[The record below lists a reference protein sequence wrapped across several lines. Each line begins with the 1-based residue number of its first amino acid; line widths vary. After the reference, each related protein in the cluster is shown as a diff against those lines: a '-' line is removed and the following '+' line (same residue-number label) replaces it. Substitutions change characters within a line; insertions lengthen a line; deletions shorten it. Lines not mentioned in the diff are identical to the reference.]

1 MLVSRAP
8 LRISLAGG
16 GSDLPSF
23 YQQGFGQV
31 FSFAID
37 KYVYV
42 ACHELFSGGIRLS
55 YSKTENV
62 VSSAQIEHP
71 LIRES
76 LKFLNF
82 DESIE
87 IGSFADVPGS
97 GTGLGS
103 SSAFCVALINAL
115 KNYKGVPVS
124 REFLA
129 QTACTIEIEQCLEP
143 IGKQDQY
150 ASALGGINYFRFNQ
164 DDSVDVQP
172 IKDTDTTN
180 FLEQTL
186 LLYYLGSGRNSSS
199 ILMNQDEF
207 MRSKRS
213 AIEAV
218 SYMRDL
224 VPPMMNAVSDQD
236 PFEMATILRD
246 SWMHKK
252 SLEKHI
258 SSPEIDLI
266 LDQAIKAGA
275 LAGKVVGAGGGGFL
289 LIVVEPAYRDQ
300 FVTNFKILRKLTFSI
315 SSSGAEIVYSDESIG
330 TIS

>member
-1 MLVSRAP
+1 MIVSRAP

-37 KYVYV
+37 KYVYI

-103 SSAFCVALINAL
+103 SSAFCVALVNAI
-115 KNYKGVPVS
+115 KNYKGVPLDK
-124 REFLA
+124 EFLA
-129 QTACTIEIEQCLEP
+129 QTACTIEIERCRDP

-150 ASALGGINYFRFNQ
+150 ASAFGGINYFRFNQ
-164 DDSVDVQP
+164 DESVDVQP
-172 IKDTDTTN
+172 IKDTETTN

-199 ILMNQDEF
+199 ILFNQDKL
-207 MRSKRS
+207 MKSKQS
-213 AIEAV
+213 AIDSV
-218 SYMRDL
+218 TFIRDL
-224 VPPMMNAVSDQD
+224 VPPMMKAVYDQN
-236 PFEMATILRD
+236 PIQMSTILND
-246 SWMHKK
+246 SWIHKK
-252 SLEKHI
+252 SLEKQI
-258 SSPEIDLI
+258 SSPEIDQI
-266 LDQAIKAGA
+266 LDTAIEAGA
-275 LAGKVVGAGGGGFL
+275 LGGKVVGAGGGGFL
-289 LIVVEPAYRDQ
+289 LLVVDPAFRNQ
-300 FVTNFKILRKLTFSI
+300 FVSNFSILRQLTFSI
-315 SSSGAEIVYSDESIG
+315 SSSGAEIVYSDESD
-330 TIS
+330 

>member
-37 KYVYV
+37 KYVYI

-62 VSSAQIEHP
+62 SKASQIEHP

-76 LKFLNF
+76 LSFLDF

-103 SSAFCVALINAL
+103 SSAFCVALVNVI
-115 KNYKGVPVS
+115 KNYMGTSVS
-124 REFLA
+124 SDFLA
-129 QTACTIEIEQCLEP
+129 QSACTIEIEKCRDP

-150 ASALGGINYFRFNQ
+150 ASAFGGINHFRFNQ
-164 DDSVDVQP
+164 DHSVDIQP
-172 IKDTDTTN
+172 VKDSNTAN

-199 ILMNQDEF
+199 ILVNQEKF
-207 MRSKRS
+207 MRSKKS
-213 AIEAV
+213 AIDSV
-218 SYMRDL
+218 TYMRDL
-224 VPPMMNAVSDQD
+224 VPPMMQAVALQD
-236 PFEMATILRD
+236 SIEISKILND
-246 SWMHKK
+246 SWKYKK

-258 SSPEIDLI
+258 SSPEIDAI
-266 LDQAIKAGA
+266 LETAMKAGA
-275 LAGKVVGAGGGGFL
+275 LGGKVVGAGGGGFL
-289 LIVVEPAYRDQ
+289 LLVVEPTFRDQ
-300 FVTNFKILRKLTFSI
+300 FVANFSILRQLTFSI
-315 SSSGAEIVYSDESIG
+315 SSSGAAIVYSDENE
-330 TIS
+330 

>member
-37 KYVYV
+37 KYVYI

-62 VSSAQIEHP
+62 SKASQIEHP

-76 LKFLNF
+76 LSFLDF

-103 SSAFCVALINAL
+103 SSAFCVALVNVI
-115 KNYKGVPVS
+115 KNYMGTSVS
-124 REFLA
+124 SEFLA
-129 QTACTIEIEQCLEP
+129 QSACTIEIEKCRDP

-150 ASALGGINYFRFNQ
+150 IAAFGGFSCFTFHR
-164 DDSVDVQP
+164 DDTVSIEPLKISEDVLY
-172 IKDTDTTN
+172 D
-180 FLEQTL
+180 LEDNL
-186 LLYYLGSGRNSSS
+186 LLFFTGFSRSASS
-199 ILMNQDEF
+199 ILKDQNLKTKESDNTMIDNLHYVKE
-207 MRSKRS
+207 MGYRSKKFL
-213 AIEAV
+213 EEG
-218 SYMRDL
+218 DL
-224 VPPMMNAVSDQD
+224 LSFGSLMH
-236 PFEMATILRD
+236 EH
-246 SWMHKK
+246 WEHKK
-252 SLEKHI
+252 RRSGGMSNEKI
-258 SSPEIDLI
+258 NEWYTLGINNG
-266 LDQAIKAGA
+266 AIG
-275 LAGKVVGAGGGGFL
+275 GKLVGAGGGGFL
-289 LIVVEPAYRDQ
+289 LFYTMNKNKLRQAMKSVGLQEVR
-300 FVTNFKILRKLTFSI
+300 FKYDFEGTKLLFI
-315 SSSGAEIVYSDESIG
+315 
-330 TIS
+330 